1 MSHGICDACPPP
13 TAHPFCAP
21 TKDGF
26 IVTEIMDEAVIS
38 MEQVA
43 GRTLRVATWR
53 LQKQSEHL
61 PILFFNGIG
70 ANIEAVAPLAA
81 AMPERGFIMFDMPG
95 TGESPDPIIP
105 YNPFTMSWTAAE
117 LLGRFGLG
125 EVDVMGVSWGGAM
138 AQHFALQHPARTRR
152 LTLIA
157 TTPGMA
163 MVPGNP
169 AAFTKM
175 ANPRRYI
182 DPEFMNEHFATLY
195 GGADADGTAHQKD
208 SHIGRLKPP
217 SPRGYM
223 YQLLCMLGWTSLP
236 ALPFLKKET
245 LIMMGE
251 DDQIVRPIN
260 GQILKAMIPN
270 SRIKM
275 FAGGGHLFLLT
286 HADESV
292 AAIREFLDA
301 PETEAEKD
309 RVGAYAA

>member
-1 MSHGICDACPPP
+1 VQVCGRARLGIDVRAQPALIPGREKGREYVTNPMDDAV
-13 TAHPFCAP
+13 
-21 TKDGF
+21 
-26 IVTEIMDEAVIS
+26 VT
-38 MEQVA
+38 MEQVG
-43 GRTLRVATWR
+43 GRTLRTATWR
-53 LQKQSEHL
+53 LDMPSDHL
-61 PILFFNGIG
+61 PVLFFNGIG

-81 AMPERGFIMFDMPG
+81 ALPERGFIMFDMPG
-95 TGESPDPIIP
+95 TGESPDPLIP
-105 YNPFTMSWTAAE
+105 YTPFTMSWTAAQ
-117 LLGRFGLG
+117 LLAKYGID

-138 AQHFALQHPARTRR
+138 AQHFALQHPNRTRR

-157 TTPGMA
+157 TTPGML

-175 ANPRRYI
+175 ADPRRYI

-195 GGADADGTAHQKD
+195 GGVDKDGAEHQKD

-223 YQLLCMLGWTSLP
+223 YQLLCMIGWTSLP
-236 ALPFLKKET
+236 ALPFMTKET

-251 DDQIVRPIN
+251 DDQIVPLAN
-260 GQILKAMIPN
+260 GKILKAMIPN
-270 SRIKM
+270 SRLQT

-301 PETEAEKD
+301 PDTVREAK
-309 RVGAYAA
+309 RAAA

>member
-1 MSHGICDACPPP
+1 MAN
-13 TAHPFCAP
+13 AM
-21 TKDGF
+21 DGAV
-26 IVTEIMDEAVIS
+26 VT
-38 MEQVA
+38 MEQVG
-43 GRTLRVATWR
+43 GRTLRTAAWR
-53 LQKQSEHL
+53 LDKPSDHP

-81 AMPERGFIMFDMPG
+81 ALPERGFIMFDMPG
-95 TGESPDPIIP
+95 TGESPDPLVP
-105 YNPFTMSWTAAE
+105 YNPFTMSWTAAQ
-117 LLGRFGLG
+117 LLARHGIDQ
-125 EVDVMGVSWGGAM
+125 VDVMGVSWGGAM
-138 AQHFALQHPARTRR
+138 AQHFALQHPGLTRR

-157 TTPGMA
+157 TTAGMV

-195 GGADADGTAHQKD
+195 GGVDKDGSGHQKD

-223 YQLLCMLGWTSLP
+223 YQLLCMMGWSSLP
-236 ALPFLKKET
+236 ALPFMTKET

-251 DDQIVRPIN
+251 DDQIVPVIN
-260 GQILKAMIPN
+260 GKILKAMIPN
-270 SRIKM
+270 SQLQT

-292 AAIREFLDA
+292 AAIRAFLDA
-301 PETEAEKD
+301 PDTTKETD
-309 RVGAYAA
+309 RQTRKMAAA

>member
-1 MSHGICDACPPP
+1 MKNAV
-13 TAHPFCAP
+13 
-21 TKDGF
+21 
-26 IVTEIMDEAVIS
+26 VT
-38 MEQVA
+38 MEQVG
-43 GRTLRVATWR
+43 GRTLRTATWR
-53 LQKQSEHL
+53 LDQPSDHP

-70 ANIEAVAPLAA
+70 ANIEAVAPLTEAL
-81 AMPERGFIMFDMPG
+81 PERAFIMFDMPG
-95 TGESPDPIIP
+95 TGESPDPVIP

-117 LLGRFGLG
+117 LLGRHGIG

-138 AQHFALQHPARTRR
+138 AQHFALQHPNRTRR
-152 LTLIA
+152 LVLIA

-195 GGADADGTAHQKD
+195 GGTDKDGAAHQKD

-217 SPRGYM
+217 SPRGYF
-223 YQLLCMLGWTSLP
+223 YQLLCMMGWTSLP
-236 ALPFLKKET
+236 ALPFLKKQT
-245 LIMMGE
+245 LIMMGD

-260 GQILKAMIPN
+260 GQILKAIIPN
-270 SRIKM
+270 SRIEM
-275 FAGGGHLFLLT
+275 IAGGGHLFLLT

-292 AAIREFLDA
+292 KLIREFLDA
-301 PETEAEKD
+301 PETAEEAA
-309 RVGAYAA
+309 RIPAAAA